1 MPIVSPVTKGEKPPI
16 PVPLMNKFDT
26 PYKYVDSNVL
36 LSCSFDNLLT
46 MSQYSILNLTNNGD
60 SALKNAYFVKF
71 SMQRYKKKRKYFW
84 LSEKTIIFVAHIV

>member
-60 SALKNAYFVKF
+60 SALKTPTSLNFQCKGT
-71 SMQRYKKKRKYFW
+71 KKSGNISDSQKK
-84 LSEKTIIFVAHIV
+84 LVSL

>member
-26 PYKYVDSNVL
+26 PYRYVDSNVL

-60 SALKNAYFVKF
+60 SALKTPTSLNFQCKGT
-71 SMQRYKKKRKYFW
+71 KKCGNISDYQKKL
-84 LSEKTIIFVAHIV
+84 LSL